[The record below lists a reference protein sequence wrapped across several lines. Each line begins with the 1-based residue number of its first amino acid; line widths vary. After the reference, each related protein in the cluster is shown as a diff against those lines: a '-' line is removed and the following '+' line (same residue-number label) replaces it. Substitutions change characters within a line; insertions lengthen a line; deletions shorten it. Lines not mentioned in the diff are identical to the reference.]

1 MQLMPLLRR
10 PPMVDSRIRSSPRRI
25 DTPAD
30 PLENF
35 NAKEA
40 RNLMEDQV
48 SMINEF
54 VHLLQ
59 SMVAE
64 LEPNPEV
71 TAFTQKTLSMH
82 HFSRTQSLQLE
93 KLLR

>member
-1 MQLMPLLRR
+1 
-10 PPMVDSRIRSSPRRI
+10 MVDCEFVQVLVVS

-71 TAFTQKTLSMH
+71 TLSPKTLSMH

-93 KLLR
+93 KLLRQGRP